1 MNDLFREIM
10 TSVLI
15 NWKIKNHPYL
25 TGLLKGVYIAALMFI
40 SITIMRILTSGFAI
54 YKIENDLKGSMIFG
68 CIISAALI
76 FVTLMK
82 RFFKY

>member
-1 MNDLFREIM
+1 M

-25 TGLLKGVYIAALMFI
+25 TGLLKGAYITALMFI
-40 SITIMRILTSGFAI
+40 SITIMRTLTSGFAI
-54 YKIENDLKGSMIFG
+54 YKIGNDLKGSMIFG
-68 CIISAALI
+68 CIISAVLL
-76 FVTLMK
+76 FVTLTK